1 MTVNHTPENWEVL
14 GRMYGAIANL
24 ANELE
29 AKGYKVICSLSVGI
43 HPACVTFIV
52 ERNCSQILSFC
63 SLDVLSEED
72 KLKRDLFTK
81 GEELL
86 ATDLDAVERE
96 YLLKRLEE
104 LNHPSNAK
112 R

>member
-1 MTVNHTPENWEVL
+1 MTVTHTPENWEVL
-14 GRMYGAIANL
+14 GRMYGAISHL

-29 AKGYKVICSLSVGI
+29 AKGYKVIASLSVGI

-63 SLDVLSEED
+63 SLDILSEED
-72 KLKRDLFTK
+72 KLKGLFSK

>member
-29 AKGYKVICSLSVGI
+29 AKGYKVITSLSVGI

-63 SLDVLSEED
+63 SLDILSEED